1 MVQDQSKRTD
11 YSNKPVWC
19 QVQKRRECGLL
30 QRERGDT
37 GPLGKALLIWRQVAI
52 ENTLIWFS
60 YEDRLPPFVVWFSYD
75 PHMKPGWD
83 TKNTLCGLTF
93 HLILIWRQVEPQ
105 RTLLTSVSG
114 DTFLSTATTT
124 VGCSTTSLTM
134 GNSSTIPRLQMLAQ
148 VMVCFTQ
155 VFMIRLTMTMTV
167 TVVVA
172 VKGFVLILRSKY
184 NTGSEPFS
192 TFAVRDIEKGEEVTN
207 IIQVSIYL
215 QNMCIL

>member
-1 MVQDQSKRTD
+1 MHGAGSKET
-11 YSNKPVWC
+11 
-19 QVQKRRECGLL
+19 KRLSWISRNLCGV
-30 QRERGDT
+30 RYRKGENVVCFS
-37 GPLGKALLIWRQVAI
+37 GK
-52 ENTLIWFS
+52 EETLAHLEKLSS
-60 YEDRLPPFVVWFSYD
+60 YEDRLPSEHSLWFDFSCD
-75 PHMKPGWD
+75 FHMKTGCHRE
-83 TKNTLCGLTF
+83 NSCGLTF

-155 VFMIRLTMTMTV
+155 VFMNRLTMTMTV

-172 VKGFVLILRSKY
+172 VKGFVLILRAKY

-207 IIQVSIYL
+207 ITQVSTYL

>member
-1 MVQDQSKRTD
+1 MHGAGSKET
-11 YSNKPVWC
+11 
-19 QVQKRRECGLL
+19 KRLSWIGRNLCGV
-30 QRERGDT
+30 RYRKDENVVCFN
-37 GPLGKALLIWRQVAI
+37 GK
-52 ENTLIWFS
+52 EETLAHLEKLSS
-60 YEDRLPPFVVWFSYD
+60 YEDRLPLFVVWFSYD

-134 GNSSTIPRLQMLAQ
+134 GSSSTTPRLQMLAQ

-155 VFMIRLTMTMTV
+155 VFMNRLTMTMTV
-167 TVVVA
+167 SC
-172 VKGFVLILRSKY
+172 G
-184 NTGSEPFS
+184 
-192 TFAVRDIEKGEEVTN
+192 
-207 IIQVSIYL
+207 
-215 QNMCIL
+215 C